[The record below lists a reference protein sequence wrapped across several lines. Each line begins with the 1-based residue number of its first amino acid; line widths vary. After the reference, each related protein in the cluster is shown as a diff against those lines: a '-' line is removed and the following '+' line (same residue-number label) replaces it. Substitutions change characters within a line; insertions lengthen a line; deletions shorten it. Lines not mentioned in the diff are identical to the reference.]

1 MNFSGNNANRGAA
14 IFVDDSRMTVFN
26 ADFGNNVAFDDY
38 NLPVGKGGAI
48 YVGHNSKG
56 FLNNSTFHNNEALYG
71 ACVCVE
77 GNSLFNVSDVKFT
90 NNSATVTNDPFHQTG
105 LGGVMYVSG
114 NSKVVMNNTYSSNNK
129 ARHGGVVYI
138 SANSILNITK
148 SQFRNNAAVAIDD
161 PRHSS
166 GNGGVI
172 YICGESKVNLFN
184 SSVSQ
189 NKAVHGAGIYNREKS
204 ILNARNTEFS
214 DNAATFDT
222 GDLKIVSCC
231 PREYKVKNIERKDL
245 GDGGAIYISD
255 ESYTLLNNVSVYNNH
270 ASSGAGVYM
279 SNKATMRA
287 TKSEFECN
295 WADKDGGAVYA
306 NDRCMCFVDNS
317 SISFNKAASG
327 PEAYIDNSSFL
338 KIDNCMR
345 EGNGSIDGLSLIH
358 ISEPTRPY

>member
-1 MNFSGNNANRGAA
+1 MTFSGNNANRGAA

-138 SANSILNITK
+138 SANSNFKYHQI
-148 SQFRNNAAVAIDD
+148 
-161 PRHSS
+161 
-166 GNGGVI
+166 
-172 YICGESKVNLFN
+172 
-184 SSVSQ
+184 
-189 NKAVHGAGIYNREKS
+189 S
-204 ILNARNTEFS
+204 IQE
-214 DNAATFDT
+214 
-222 GDLKIVSCC
+222 
-231 PREYKVKNIERKDL
+231 
-245 GDGGAIYISD
+245 
-255 ESYTLLNNVSVYNNH
+255 
-270 ASSGAGVYM
+270 
-279 SNKATMRA
+279 
-287 TKSEFECN
+287 
-295 WADKDGGAVYA
+295 
-306 NDRCMCFVDNS
+306 
-317 SISFNKAASG
+317 
-327 PEAYIDNSSFL
+327 
-338 KIDNCMR
+338 
-345 EGNGSIDGLSLIH
+345 
-358 ISEPTRPY
+358 